1 MSDENVSIP
10 QSSRNIFESSIQNYL
25 NRRIFMKEIMKK
37 YNALLFSFVFLL
49 LLMVSACSSDGG
61 TMKRAEKT
69 AQSLVLAKEMD
80 SDDGRSVVEE
90 VEEVEEEFV
99 IPDFSEEEQTAVDA
113 FALVYDSNAVWE
125 GKALHIEN
133 SDLLQ
138 ASNEQ
143 YRDANESMG
152 GISLRPTGA
161 KIEGD
166 IAIIIYDVLFGVTPA
181 YESLERTITR
191 VDGVWRVSRDDYC
204 GFLSSARTPCS

>member
-1 MSDENVSIP
+1 
-10 QSSRNIFESSIQNYL
+10 
-25 NRRIFMKEIMKK
+25 MKK

-49 LLMVSACSSDGG
+49 LLMMPACSSDGG
-61 TMKRAEKT
+61 TTKSEEKT
-69 AQSLVLAKEMD
+69 AQSLVLAED
-80 SDDGRSVVEE
+80 TDGDDGRSVVEE
-90 VEEVEEEFV
+90 VEEVEEVEAEFV
-99 IPDFSEEEQTAVDA
+99 ILDFSEEEQTAVDA
-113 FALVYDSNAVWE
+113 FALVYDSSAAWE
-125 GKALHIEN
+125 SKALHLEN

-138 ASNEQ
+138 VTNEQ

-166 IAIIIYDVLFGVTPA
+166 IATIIYDVLFGVTPA

-191 VDGVWRVSRDDYC
+191 VDGVWKVSRDDYC

>member
-49 LLMVSACSSDGG
+49 LLMMPACSSDGG
-61 TMKRAEKT
+61 TTKSEEKT
-69 AQSLVLAKEMD
+69 AQSLVLAKEID
-80 SDDGRSVVEE
+80 GDDGRSVVEE
-90 VEEVEEEFV
+90 VEEVEAEFV

-166 IAIIIYDVLFGVTPA
+166 IATIIYDVLFGVTPA